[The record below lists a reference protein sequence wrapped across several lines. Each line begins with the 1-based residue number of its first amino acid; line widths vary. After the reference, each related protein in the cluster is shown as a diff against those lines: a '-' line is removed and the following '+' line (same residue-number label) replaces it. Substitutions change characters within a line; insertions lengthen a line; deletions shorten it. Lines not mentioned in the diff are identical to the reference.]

1 MQFSFLLSLFVWSAY
16 KHSCIS
22 PISSNKYPPAA
33 WSGYCTNKAMT
44 EFTHKHMGLIH
55 MLTKANTCMYTDW
68 EPESCRKCWQALVNR
83 GSAVSPS
90 ASLTTHAHS
99 SSGSHP
105 DANTQIMLVY
115 PCMCEIHFWSSLP
128 QPGLAYRGISPTWP
142 TVCFLLWRRGRNASF
157 ALWLVKAGLLKWRSP
172 LFCSWRWIY
181 TLVCVHFILLHL
193 NMNTSSCICAKWI

>member
-115 PCMCEIHFWSSLP
+115 PCMCEIHTFGRPSHSPAWLIE
-128 QPGLAYRGISPTWP
+128 GLAPPGQ
-142 TVCFLLWRRGRNASF
+142 
-157 ALWLVKAGLLKWRSP
+157 
-172 LFCSWRWIY
+172 
-181 TLVCVHFILLHL
+181 VCVFSYGGEAEMRHLPFDWWKQVCSNGDPLCSAHDAESTLLFV
-193 NMNTSSCICAKWI
+193 CISFFSI